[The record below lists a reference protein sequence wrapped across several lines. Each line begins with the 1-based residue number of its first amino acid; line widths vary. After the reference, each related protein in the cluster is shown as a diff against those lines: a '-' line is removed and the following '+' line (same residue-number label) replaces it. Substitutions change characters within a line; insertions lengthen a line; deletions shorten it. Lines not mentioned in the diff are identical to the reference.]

1 MPDGSLPELC
11 PVYRDNIKKTTARAL
26 KVESLSERMPW
37 LRAGPVPAC
46 CRDVTGAGSKAA
58 QKMGSCLFALR
69 ALRVAALRGRLVA
82 GLVAAVGRLVARV
95 LILLIH
101 AVSPPSG

>member
-1 MPDGSLPELC
+1 M
-11 PVYRDNIKKTTARAL
+11 RAL
-26 KVESLSERMPW
+26 FRLVVGMYPS
-37 LRAGPVPAC
+37 PVQRPLE
-46 CRDVTGAGSKAA
+46 
-58 QKMGSCLFALR
+58 KMGSCLFALR

>member
-1 MPDGSLPELC
+1 
-11 PVYRDNIKKTTARAL
+11 
-26 KVESLSERMPW
+26 MPW
-37 LRAGPVPAC
+37 LRAGPVRAF
-46 CRDVTGAGSKAA
+46 RWDVSLGAGSKAA
-58 QKMGSCLFALR
+58 QKMGTCLFALR
-69 ALRVAALRGRLVA
+69 AALRVAALRRRLVA